1 MDCGGDASAV
11 SGAEDCGRA
20 ALGTAGAD
28 DEEEASGGGAVQQAV
43 LPRMRNAVTADNI
56 LRIIIPFPA
65 AADKLNI
72 FIRGQTLFFMLLR
85 LTVWNCVYTSFEL
98 MTLFVNI

>member
-1 MDCGGDASAV
+1 MNCSVRRVSTLNAGHEAAAVGSGTAGSREYSASDWETDCGGDASAV

-28 DEEEASGGGAVQQAV
+28 DEEEASGGGAAQQAV

-56 LRIIIPFPA
+56 LRII
-65 AADKLNI
+65 
-72 FIRGQTLFFMLLR
+72 
-85 LTVWNCVYTSFEL
+85 
-98 MTLFVNI
+98 